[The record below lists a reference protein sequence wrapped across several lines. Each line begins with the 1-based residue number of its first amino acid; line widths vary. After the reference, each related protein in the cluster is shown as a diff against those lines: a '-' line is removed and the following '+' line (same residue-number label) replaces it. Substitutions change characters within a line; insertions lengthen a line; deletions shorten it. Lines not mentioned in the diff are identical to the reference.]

1 MQTLS
6 KSYIRVL
13 VNSLCQ
19 SCLGFSNA
27 FKFRLF
33 QNFCPVLIKFVN
45 KNKTIELEILNA
57 ISSFSLK
64 YSTISNFF
72 DSKFEEILTIM
83 LCERNV
89 VTNEV
94 YQKWIRKSNRN
105 KTAIDND
112 SSSKNMSNQSKN
124 KIKESQAIAI
134 EEKYDDRNQNETNNL
149 IELENKLKKIFIS
162 FEYISAP
169 EVVIYENLQVNK
181 FNSKF
186 GRFFSKNKFKTF

>member
-1 MQTLS
+1 MCYNCISFFCKVKLVVVLFLVGLVQFS
-6 KSYIRVL
+6 KAQSYDL
-13 VNSLCQ
+13 
-19 SCLGFSNA
+19 
-27 FKFRLF
+27 
-33 QNFCPVLIKFVN
+33 LIKGGTV
-45 KNKTIELEILNA
+45 
-57 ISSFSLK
+57 
-64 YSTISNFF
+64 
-72 DSKFEEILTIM
+72 
-83 LCERNV
+83 
-89 VTNEV
+89 
-94 YQKWIRKSNRN
+94 
-105 KTAIDND
+105 IDA
-112 SSSKNMSNQSKN
+112 KN

>member
-6 KSYIRVL
+6 KSYIRIL

-19 SCLGFSNA
+19 SCLGSSNA

-57 ISSFSLK
+57 ISTFSLK

-89 VTNEV
+89 VTNEA

-105 KTAIDND
+105 KTPKNND
-112 SSSKNMSNQSKN
+112 SNSKNMSSQLKN
-124 KIKESQAIAI
+124 NNKESQAIAI
-134 EEKYDDRNQNETNNL
+134 EEKYDNRNQNETNNL

-169 EVVIYENLQVNK
+169 EAVIFENLQVSK
-181 FNSKF
+181 FNFIYSEKKF
-186 GRFFSKNKFKTF
+186 